1 MEVGKM
7 FNNFNLSDDDVLQII
22 KEHMDWINANSL
34 IGNKIDEDL
43 KQMIILD
50 IYITLTKN
58 RENFQ
63 LFVPFNK
70 KLEIKWAKGVDEICF

>member
-1 MEVGKM
+1 M

-58 RENFQ
+58 RENF
-63 LFVPFNK
+63 
-70 KLEIKWAKGVDEICF
+70 